1 MSDTFIFTFSDVRS
15 QEIFRIWTK
24 KPNRETNEAQVL
36 LFLSVWNL

>member
-1 MSDTFIFTFSDVRS
+1 MSDTFIFTFSVVKS

-24 KPNRETNEAQVL
+24 KWWMCSVLVL